1 MKKWLNKLKS
11 NKGFTIQDV
20 IVAMVI
26 LALFAST
33 IAGALTLIYRI
44 QSETKITAVAT
55 SYAIKIIENID
66 KIGYDE
72 VKNGMEE
79 NYKRMY
85 SIPSKM
91 NLKIDV
97 NPYNTQGTI
106 KRINLTITYEFSGQT
121 RQLLMEKLKVQ
132 EF

>member
-11 NKGFTIQDV
+11 NKGFTMQDV
-20 IVAMVI
+20 IIAMVI
-26 LALFAST
+26 LALFAGT
-33 IAGALTLIYRI
+33 IGASLTLIYRI

-79 NYKRMY
+79 NYKSMY
-85 SIPSKM
+85 SIPSRM

-97 NPYNTQGTI
+97 SPYNTQGTI
-106 KRINLTITYEFSGQT
+106 KKITLTIDYEFSGKT
-121 RQLLMEKLKVQ
+121 NQLLMEKLKVQ
-132 EF
+132 EI